1 MGQGIRVM
9 QLSDNKSVVLEQ
21 LRKEQNQCREGSFV
35 WHEIQAKINRI
46 IAQNYLEYVN
56 T

>member
-1 MGQGIRVM
+1 MVQSYGTKQPTNDKLVY
-9 QLSDNKSVVLEQ
+9 
-21 LRKEQNQCREGSFV
+21 LRQQQKQCREGSSA
-35 WHEIQAKINRI
+35 WHEIQSKINRI

>member
-1 MGQGIRVM
+1 MEQSTSA
-9 QLSDNKSVVLEQ
+9 LCKSNNRLIL
-21 LRKEQNQCREGSFV
+21 LRQQQKQCREGSFV
-35 WHEIQAKINRI
+35 WHEIQSKINRI